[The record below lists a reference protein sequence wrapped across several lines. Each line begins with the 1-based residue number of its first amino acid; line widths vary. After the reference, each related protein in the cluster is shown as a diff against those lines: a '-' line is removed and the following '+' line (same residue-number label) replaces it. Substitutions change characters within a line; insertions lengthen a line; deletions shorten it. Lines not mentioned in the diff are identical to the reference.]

1 MAAVRGW
8 SHSLTNLSW
17 VSKKDQPST
26 EGWQLFWRS
35 GDNGTSTGIFYS
47 PTKGLANWRIFV
59 LLNYSLPMYY
69 KDCSSPSSRAWYSQ
83 LRVLSDLCRLWG
95 VLALVV
101 AGHSNRGGSVLSC
114 LAQSQVQSRSSLS
127 WAHAH
132 AGSSENK
139 FLPPCTVLHPLP
151 RCCSKWIEMHFV
163 HLDMSLLCTTSR
175 TNHILNHYCPQTI
188 KVKVLWIQ
196 SYMCTW
202 KFLQINLLSSKHW
215 RCSTCL
221 DKE

>member
-1 MAAVRGW
+1 MQGQTHPRQLRPHSHPIQMAAVRGW

-139 FLPPCTVLHPLP
+139 FLPPCRPP
-151 RCCSKWIEMHFV
+151 S
-163 HLDMSLLCTTSR
+163 
-175 TNHILNHYCPQTI
+175 P
-188 KVKVLWIQ
+188 
-196 SYMCTW
+196 
-202 KFLQINLLSSKHW
+202 
-215 RCSTCL
+215 
-221 DKE
+221 